1 MGLRVLAAAYM
12 YRNYERFN

>member
-1 MGLRVLAAAYM
+1 MGLRVLATAYM